1 MEDLIAPYDWRDR
14 YFSDYANYWG
24 FYGPFTITADVDNAE
39 CDLNGVRQ
47 AVPVTVE
54 LKANTNTTMGSGDD
68 AKTSQYGFITYKN
81 NGTKVSAFNI
91 YVKVTVEYGWGTIKT
106 DFITVPGSSTIT
118 NN

>member
-1 MEDLIAPYDWRDR
+1 MLAKLILYSLLTQFNLHP
-14 YFSDYANYWG
+14 
-24 FYGPFTITADVDNAE
+24 
-39 CDLNGVRQ
+39 LNGVRQ

-106 DFITVPGSSTIT
+106 DFITVPVSSTIT

>member
-1 MEDLIAPYDWRDR
+1 M
-14 YFSDYANYWG
+14 
-24 FYGPFTITADVDNAE
+24 
-39 CDLNGVRQ
+39 NGTRQ

-54 LKANTNTTMGSGDD
+54 LKANADKTMGSGDD
-68 AKTSQYGFITYKN
+68 KKESDYGFITYKN

-106 DFITVPGSSTIT
+106 DFITVPVRSTIT